1 MVADALVVNAVSKTY
16 GEKRVVR
23 DVSFQA
29 KAGEIM
35 GILGPNGAGKTTI
48 IRMIMGITA
57 PDSGTVAFQSQNRKA
72 ASVPKDLVGYLP
84 EERGLYKEARVMHIL
99 QFLASLKNVP
109 KPVVASRARE
119 WLAKFGLADY
129 ANAKVEQ
136 LSKGMAQKVQFI
148 AAVLH
153 QPRFIVLD
161 EPFSGLDPVSQ
172 DLFKEEIRKLAAGG
186 AVVLLSSHQMNIVEE
201 LCDRI
206 FLIDKGTEV
215 VSGPLG
221 EIREKYGTFRVHVEL
236 GKDAD
241 PLVRLP
247 MVAGAEQ
254 VNSNRW
260 VLYLKDHVSP
270 EEFLRQVPPDAGVRE
285 LSITRPS
292 LHDIFVKIAT
302 GRHGA

>member
-119 WLAKFGLADY
+119 
-129 ANAKVEQ
+129 E
-136 LSKGMAQKVQFI
+136 
-148 AAVLH
+148 AAVPALPIT
-153 QPRFIVLD
+153 QRKGGTAVQGNGPKKCSLCRCPASASLIVD
-161 EPFSGLDPVSQ
+161 EPLPGLIVSQ
-172 DLFKEEIRKLAAGG
+172 D
-186 AVVLLSSHQMNIVEE
+186 
-201 LCDRI
+201 
-206 FLIDKGTEV
+206 
-215 VSGPLG
+215 
-221 EIREKYGTFRVHVEL
+221 
-236 GKDAD
+236 
-241 PLVRLP
+241 
-247 MVAGAEQ
+247 
-254 VNSNRW
+254 
-260 VLYLKDHVSP
+260 
-270 EEFLRQVPPDAGVRE
+270 PPKR
-285 LSITRPS
+285 R
-292 LHDIFVKIAT
+292 
-302 GRHGA
+302 